1 MSVNIPFQVGDRA
14 VSSKTVSEGE
24 LYLFAGISGDMNP
37 VHVNEQYMSRTGMKH
52 RIAHGLLV
60 FAIASATEYILLSHH
75 PHAEKMEESGLTY
88 LSYGY
93 DKVRFLKP
101 VYIGDTLTS
110 TYEISAVEEEA
121 MRTVA
126 DLKVVNQAGELVFVA
141 RHILKFLPRDG
152 KSPAGPAVERR

>member
-1 MSVNIPFQVGDRA
+1 MSLKIPFQVGDKA

-37 VHVNEQYMSRTGMKH
+37 VHVNEQYMNRTDMKH

-60 FAIASATEYILLSHH
+60 FSIASATEYIILSHH
-75 PHAEKMEESGLTY
+75 PNARKMDESGLTY

-110 TYEISAVEEEA
+110 TYEISEIEDDA
-121 MRTVA
+121 MRSIA
-126 DLKVVNQAGELVFVA
+126 RLSVVNQNGELVFVA
-141 RHILKFLPRDG
+141 RHILKFFPRESQPSG
-152 KSPAGPAVERR
+152 GRHI